1 MLVYRNRRY
10 TAVAMSTNA
19 ERKFI
24 NLRKRLDQ
32 LGYRQPLGIETL
44 PLVEKLFSD
53 LVHTTESLRNAKL
66 NAGKTE
72 KESRNLDSLLEPYK
86 TENAR
91 LVRENNE
98 LHLGL
103 LKLREEK
110 DRVSKELKAYI
121 RKLDHETSDLK
132 FLNNQYVH
140 KVRSLEKES
149 KAKTERIHLLQEK
162 NMQAVV
168 QTPGGRKHSIPFR
181 RQRMQIDDL
190 VPPSSVSTHPVV
202 QPDDPYIADL
212 LHVADDRIQELQQD
226 ITKLKLDL
234 ERAQGSIKHLNTQ
247 VEERDKEIE
256 RLSRALDGGRPQDVI
271 SLEAQTL
278 SNEKLIAHLNL
289 QIEYLQQTNRT
300 LEQKLQGLQQRK
312 QEASTEVADLSAKNQ
327 ELCQELS
334 HIDHMAKQL
343 EKDKNMVLET
353 ADLELQEAKNEIQ
366 RQQRALADLE
376 DVITKLRRDQADGDY
391 EKERL
396 RDQLGELREQNDK
409 MEGLMNFL
417 EEEKKRLQDKLE
429 KMTEADKELV
439 LELENMRS
447 KHGVCGKE
455 RSPSRL
461 DSFVR
466 SLEEE
471 RDYYQQES
479 ERYRRARGHGG
490 MELSPARGSPGRGRS
505 PKGRAGRQ
513 GKEDSLEVE
522 FHQTVKERDELKG
535 VLLGFERH
543 MEDIQANVKA
553 LTAERDQLSSHC
565 KQLKEE
571 LRQNRMGPDASI
583 EVLRLKEDRERAHA
597 DLQRITSERDA
608 LRERLKVAQTCAL
621 TDRKEEERTILDLEK
636 TVKTLERE
644 RLDLL
649 SQVSVLKEGRAAA
662 EEELKVRSM
671 ALVQTA
677 EETAQQRAESNALR
691 LLQEQ
696 IEQSLFDTQRRLSVK
711 TNELHA
717 AQQQIDKLEETIAEL
732 NHRGSLHKD
741 DVATLQKTVSAMD
754 QEKDALQDDVDQKTE
769 SMALLQEELSR
780 KEKTLEDVR
789 HTVADMENSLDQ
801 LKGALSSRERE
812 IASLRRQLESAQ
824 EELSGFGR
832 DREIALRENRRLQD
846 DLATMTR
853 ENQAVHSEMEEAL
866 HEKDELK
873 MRVHSYISEVARIE
887 NLMAVKEQ
895 ENREMLEQFRM
906 AHGVSEER
914 ELKLQHAEDLNNS
927 IRLELLSSDTER
939 RHLRETVEHQ
949 DREIQEHMVAL
960 QAYEAQVSSLARSM
974 SRLEEELQVA
984 REEKTALL
992 SDLASVRDLCV
1003 KLDSSKELSSR
1014 QLTSKSMELERVTG
1028 ELEDVRS
1035 EAELMKKQ
1043 LASERLTVRNLETLL
1058 TSNRQKEFQT
1068 HLNANERESELK
1080 ILRDRLTLAD
1090 SKTAGHAREVSQLR
1104 GKVSQLQTEM
1114 DVLKRQLTTERFE
1127 RERAV
1132 QEMRRQGV
1140 SFSSLRSTSPLSRSL
1155 SPRPPSPEH
1164 SILRTPERSID
1175 RTPEKSVSFK
1185 E

>member
-1 MLVYRNRRY
+1 
-10 TAVAMSTNA
+10 MSTNA

-44 PLVEKLFSD
+44 PLVERLFSD

-72 KESRNLDSLLEPYK
+72 KESRNLDALLEPYK

-103 LKLREEK
+103 LKLGEEK
-110 DRVSKELKAYI
+110 ERVKLKAYI

-140 KVRSLEKES
+140 KVRSLEKDS
-149 KAKTERIHLLQEK
+149 KAKTERIQQLQEK

-168 QTPGGRKHSIPFR
+168 QTPGGKKHSIPFR

-190 VPPSSVSTHPVV
+190 IPPSSGPTQPVA

-212 LHVADDRIQELQQD
+212 LQVADDRIQELQQD
-226 ITKLKLDL
+226 VTKLKLDL
-234 ERAQGSIKHLNTQ
+234 ERAQGGIKHLHIQ

-256 RLSRALDGGRPQDVI
+256 RLSRALDGGRPYDVI
-271 SLEAQTL
+271 SLEAQTI

-289 QIEYLQQTNRT
+289 QIEYLQETNRT
-300 LEQKLQGLQQRK
+300 LEQKVQGLQQRK
-312 QEASTEVADLSAKNQ
+312 QDASTEVADLSAKNQ
-327 ELCQELS
+327 ELCQELT
-334 HIDHMAKQL
+334 HIDHLAKQL
-343 EKDKNMVLET
+343 EKDKDLVLET
-353 ADLELQEAKNEIQ
+353 ADLELQEANKEIQ
-366 RQQRALADLE
+366 KQHRALEDLE
-376 DVITKLRRDQADGDY
+376 DVITKLRRDHAEGDY
-391 EKERL
+391 EKDRL
-396 RDQLGELREQNDK
+396 RNQLGELREQNEK

-417 EEEKKRLQDKLE
+417 EEEKRRLQDKLE
-429 KMTEADKELV
+429 KMTDAELV
-439 LELENMRS
+439 LELESMRS
-447 KHGVCGKE
+447 KHGVCGKD

-461 DSFVR
+461 DAFVR

-471 RDYYQQES
+471 RDYYRQEA
-479 ERYRRARGHGG
+479 ERYRRPQGENRLGDNVDL
-490 MELSPARGSPGRGRS
+490 ELSR
-505 PKGRAGRQ
+505 
-513 GKEDSLEVE
+513 
-522 FHQTVKERDELKG
+522 TVKERDELQA

-543 MEDIQANVKA
+543 MEDIQTNVKA
-553 LTAERDQLSSHC
+553 LTAERDQLSLQC
-565 KQLKEE
+565 KKL
-571 LRQNRMGPDASI
+571 ST
-583 EVLRLKEDRERAHA
+583 EVLRLKEEREQA
-597 DLQRITSERDA
+597 DAVLQRITSERDT

-621 TDRKEEERTILDLEK
+621 TDREEEERRILNLENTI
-636 TVKTLERE
+636 KTLERE
-644 RLDLL
+644 RLDLR
-649 SQVSVLKEGRAAA
+649 SQVSVLKDGRVAI
-662 EEELKVRSM
+662 EEELKARST
-671 ALVQTA
+671 ALVHTA
-677 EETAQQRAESNALR
+677 EETAQQRAESSALR

-696 IEQSLFDTQRRLSVK
+696 MEQSLFDTQHRLSVK

-717 AQQQIDKLEETIAEL
+717 AHQQMEKLEEKIAEL
-732 NHRGSLHKD
+732 SRHGSTQRD
-741 DVATLQKTVSAMD
+741 GVTVLQKTVSALD
-754 QEKDALQDDVDQKTE
+754 REKDALQDDVDQKTE
-769 SMALLQEELSR
+769 SLALLQDELSR
-780 KEKTLEDVR
+780 KEKTLEEVR
-789 HTVADMENSLDQ
+789 LTVKDMENSLDQ

-812 IASLRRQLESAQ
+812 IASLRRQLDSAQ
-824 EELSGFGR
+824 EELSGVGR

-853 ENQAVHSEMEEAL
+853 ENQAVHAEMEEAL

-887 NLMAVKEQ
+887 NIMLAKEK
-895 ENREMLEQFRM
+895 ENREMLERFRM
-906 AHGVSEER
+906 AHGESEDR
-914 ELKLQHAEDLNNS
+914 ELKLQHAEGLNNS

-939 RHLRETVEHQ
+939 RHLRETVGHQ
-949 DREIQEHMVAL
+949 EREIQEHMNAL
-960 QAYEAQVSSLARSM
+960 QAYEAQVSSLARGM
-974 SRLEEELQVA
+974 SRLEEELQAA
-984 REEKTALL
+984 RGEKTVLL
-992 SDLASVRDLCV
+992 SDLASVRELCV
-1003 KLDSSKELSSR
+1003 KLDSSKELSTR

-1058 TSNRQKEFQT
+1058 SSNRQKEFHT
-1068 HLNANERESELK
+1068 HLSASERESELK
-1080 ILRDRLTLAD
+1080 VLRDRLALAD
-1090 SKTAGHAREVSQLR
+1090 SKTAGHAREVSLLR

-1132 QEMRRQGV
+1132 QEMRRQGM
-1140 SFSSLRSTSPLSRSL
+1140 SFSSLRSL
-1155 SPRPPSPEH
+1155 SPRPPSPER
-1164 SILRTPERSID
+1164 SILRTPERSTD
-1175 RTPEKSVSFK
+1175 RSPEKIVSFK

>member
-1 MLVYRNRRY
+1 
-10 TAVAMSTNA
+10 MSTNA

-72 KESRNLDSLLEPYK
+72 KESRNLDALLEPYK

-110 DRVSKELKAYI
+110 DRVSRELKAYI

-140 KVRSLEKES
+140 KVRSLEKDS
-149 KAKTERIHLLQEK
+149 KAKTERIQQLQEK

-168 QTPGGRKHSIPFR
+168 QTPGGKKHSIPFR
-181 RQRMQIDDL
+181 RQRMQIDEL
-190 VPPSSVSTHPVV
+190 IPPSFGPTQPVA

-212 LHVADDRIQELQQD
+212 LQVADDRIQELQQD

-234 ERAQGSIKHLNTQ
+234 ERAQGGIKHLHIQ

-256 RLSRALDGGRPQDVI
+256 RLSRALDGGRPYDVI
-271 SLEAQTL
+271 SLEAQTI

-289 QIEYLQQTNRT
+289 QIEYLQETNRT
-300 LEQKLQGLQQRK
+300 LEQKVQGLQQRK
-312 QEASTEVADLSAKNQ
+312 HDASTEVADLSAKNQ
-327 ELCQELS
+327 ELCQELT
-334 HIDHMAKQL
+334 HIDHLAKQL
-343 EKDKNMVLET
+343 EKDKDLVLET
-353 ADLELQEAKNEIQ
+353 ADLELQEAKKEIQ
-366 RQQRALADLE
+366 KQHRALEDLE
-376 DVITKLRRDQADGDY
+376 DVITKLRRDHAEGDY
-391 EKERL
+391 EKDRL
-396 RDQLGELREQNDK
+396 RNQLGELREQNEK

-417 EEEKKRLQDKLE
+417 EEEKRRLQDKLE
-429 KMTEADKELV
+429 KMTDADKELV
-439 LELENMRS
+439 LELESMRS
-447 KHGVCGKE
+447 KHGVCGKD

-461 DSFVR
+461 DAFVR

-471 RDYYQQES
+471 RDYYRQEA
-479 ERYRRARGHGG
+479 ERYLRARGPGG
-490 MELSPARGSPGRGRS
+490 MDHKPTRSSPGRGRS
-505 PKGRAGRQ
+505 PRGRTGWHGR
-513 GKEDSLEVE
+513 GDNVDLELSR
-522 FHQTVKERDELKG
+522 TVKERDELQA

-543 MEDIQANVKA
+543 MEDIQTNVKA
-553 LTAERDQLSSHC
+553 LTAERDQLSLQC
-565 KQLKEE
+565 KKVQEDLRRVRTGSE
-571 LRQNRMGPDASI
+571 LST
-583 EVLRLKEDRERAHA
+583 EVLRLKEEREQADA
-597 DLQRITSERDA
+597 DLQRITSERDT

-621 TDRKEEERTILDLEK
+621 TDREEEERRILNLENTI
-636 TVKTLERE
+636 KTLERE
-644 RLDLL
+644 RLDLR
-649 SQVSVLKEGRAAA
+649 SQVSLLKEGRVAI
-662 EEELKVRSM
+662 EEELKARST
-671 ALVQTA
+671 ALVHTA
-677 EETAQQRAESNALR
+677 EETAQQRAESSALR

-696 IEQSLFDTQRRLSVK
+696 MEQSLFDTQHRLSVK

-717 AQQQIDKLEETIAEL
+717 SHQQMEKLEEKIAEL
-732 NHRGSLHKD
+732 SRHGSTQRD
-741 DVATLQKTVSAMD
+741 GVTVLQKTVSALD
-754 QEKDALQDDVDQKTE
+754 REKDALQDDVDQKTE
-769 SMALLQEELSR
+769 SLALLQDELFR
-780 KEKTLEDVR
+780 KVKTLEEVR
-789 HTVADMENSLDQ
+789 LTVKDMENSLDQ

-812 IASLRRQLESAQ
+812 IASLRRQLDSAQ
-824 EELSGFGR
+824 EELSGVGR

-853 ENQAVHSEMEEAL
+853 ENQAVHAEMEDAL

-887 NLMAVKEQ
+887 NIMLAKEK
-895 ENREMLEQFRM
+895 ENREMLERFRM
-906 AHGVSEER
+906 AHGESEDR
-914 ELKLQHAEDLNNS
+914 ELKLQHAEGLNNS

-939 RHLRETVEHQ
+939 RHLRETVGHQ
-949 DREIQEHMVAL
+949 EREIQEHMNAL
-960 QAYEAQVSSLARSM
+960 QAYEAQVSSLARGM
-974 SRLEEELQVA
+974 SRLEEELQAA
-984 REEKTALL
+984 RGEKTVLL
-992 SDLASVRDLCV
+992 SDLASVRELCV
-1003 KLDSSKELSSR
+1003 KLDSSKELSTR

-1035 EAELMKKQ
+1035 EAELLKKQ

-1058 TSNRQKEFQT
+1058 SSNRQKEFHT
-1068 HLNANERESELK
+1068 HLSASERESELK
-1080 ILRDRLTLAD
+1080 VLRDRLALAD
-1090 SKTAGHAREVSQLR
+1090 SKTAGHAREVSLLR

-1132 QEMRRQGV
+1132 QEMRRQGM
-1140 SFSSLRSTSPLSRSL
+1140 SFSSLRSSSPLSRSL
-1155 SPRPPSPEH
+1155 SPRPPSPER
-1164 SILRTPERSID
+1164 SILRTPEHSTDRS
-1175 RTPEKSVSFK
+1175 PEKIVSFK